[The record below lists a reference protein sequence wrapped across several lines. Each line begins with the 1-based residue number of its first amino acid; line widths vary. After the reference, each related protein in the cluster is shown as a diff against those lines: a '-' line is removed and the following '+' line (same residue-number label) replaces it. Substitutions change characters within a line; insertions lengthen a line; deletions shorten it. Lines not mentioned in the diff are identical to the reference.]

1 MRPGAGVAPLGLPAA
16 VRETL
21 QIFWESPFPATLQ
34 DPDFRIVDV
43 NDAFVEF
50 TGFARDALVGRD
62 PIELQPE
69 EDRAA
74 NRERRR
80 MLLATHGRADVPA
93 LSEGRLIDAARRERW
108 YRAARR
114 VLDGEGGR
122 RSTSRC
128 CRTRPASTSRASAP
142 TARCASSTTGST

>member
-34 DPDFRIVDV
+34 GADFLIVDV

-50 TGFARDALVGRD
+50 TGFERAALVGRD
-62 PIELQPE
+62 TIELQHE

-74 NRERRR
+74 HREKRRLHNREARHLVDQAHL
-80 MLLATHGRADVPA
+80 MQFAKPFPDSQRANAAAYRLHIPVGAAPA
-93 LSEGRLIDAARRERW
+93 AAV
-108 YRAARR
+108 A
-114 VLDGEGGR
+114 L
-122 RSTSRC
+122 
-128 CRTRPASTSRASAP
+128 
-142 TARCASSTTGST
+142 